1 MFWSPYGRPRASGC
15 QKRFFAERKMLVHA
29 PVPDLSCSAPIT
41 RTKVHVGGPLCSEKP
56 CSTSLVRQKR
66 VQLETVTLPSHN
78 RLEGCYTITIDFV
91 LCTRQLRI
99 GAGQTQQWFYSC
111 LTGNAIEFSL
121 LCSKRLLRVASSFL
135 SGIYH
140 CDNVHT
146 ETALFWTAFVTASDH
161 C

>member
-1 MFWSPYGRPRASGC
+1 MFWSPYGRSPGLWLSEGIFADPKDACSRACSKSGLLGTNYPNQGTCRGRSLLWEALSNAFSPSQPRFSW
-15 QKRFFAERKMLVHA
+15 KRSRCPRIIVW
-29 PVPDLSCSAPIT
+29 
-41 RTKVHVGGPLCSEKP
+41 KVVA
-56 CSTSLVRQKR
+56 
-66 VQLETVTLPSHN
+66 
-78 RLEGCYTITIDFV
+78 ITIDFV

-121 LCSKRLLRVASSFL
+121 LCSKMLLRVPSSFL